1 MLDYYLFKQVHDLY
15 EQGRTENA
23 RAILKELQEKY
34 IETCDENAVL
44 KTQVQ
49 EYEDILYLA
58 KNLEF
63 DGFSYWL
70 KTVGVK
76 QGPFCQECFDKD
88 GLLIRL
94 HEQGENWR
102 CLTCNSEFSRTKVAM
117 QVAEVQDLPARN
129 GNGNGK
135 IIQLYK

>member
-15 EQGRTENA
+15 EQGRTDNA
-23 RAILKELQEKY
+23 RLILRELQEKY

-44 KTQVQ
+44 KTQLQ

-58 KNLEF
+58 KNLEY

-70 KTVGVK
+70 KTGTIK
-76 QGPFCQECFDKD
+76 QGPFCRHCFDKD

-94 HEQGENWR
+94 HEHGDKWQ
-102 CLTCNSEFSRTKVAM
+102 CLTCNTEYKRVVPDEQAPPVEQAPKSSSGKV
-117 QVAEVQDLPARN
+117 
-129 GNGNGK
+129 
-135 IIQLYK
+135 IHLYK

>member
-23 RAILKELQEKY
+23 RLILRELQEKY
-34 IETCDENAVL
+34 IETCDENAML

-49 EYEDILYLA
+49 EYEDVLYLA
-58 KNLEF
+58 KNLEY

-70 KTVGVK
+70 KTGTIK
-76 QGPFCQECFDKD
+76 QGPFCQQCFDKD

-94 HEQGENWR
+94 HEHSDSWK
-102 CLTCNSEFSRTKVAM
+102 CLTCGAVYERTKDVEEEEKVSPVRERA
-117 QVAEVQDLPARN
+117 
-129 GNGNGK
+129 GSGK
-135 IIQLYK
+135 VIQLYK

>member
-23 RAILKELQEKY
+23 RLILRELQEKY
-34 IETCDENAVL
+34 IETCDENAML

-49 EYEDILYLA
+49 EYEDVLYLA
-58 KNLEF
+58 KNLEY

-70 KTVGVK
+70 KTGSIK
-76 QGPFCQECFDKD
+76 QGPFCQQCFDKD

-94 HEQGENWR
+94 HERSDSWK
-102 CLTCNSEFSRTKVAM
+102 CLTCGAVSERIKDVEEEEKVSPVRERA
-117 QVAEVQDLPARN
+117 
-129 GNGNGK
+129 GSGK
-135 IIQLYK
+135 VIQLYK